1 MLHRRNFITSVFA
14 GALFLGVPAGAQGS
28 KIDAKAEAKIPV
40 VATFSILGDF
50 VREVGGDRVDLTI
63 LVGAGS
69 DAHVYA
75 PAPGDAKKVAA
86 ARVVVQNGLGFE
98 GWIGRLIKASNT
110 KARVVVATEGVKPI
124 QAPQGDSHNGH
135 NHGHAHGH
143 NNADP
148 HAWQSVANAKIY
160 VNNIR
165 DGLIAADPAGRD
177 VYTANAKAYAARLDA
192 LETEAREAIG
202 KIPPAHR
209 KAIVNHDAF
218 GYLGAAYGLRFIAPQ
233 GISTDA
239 APSAQAVARIIRQIR
254 RENIRAVFVENIAD
268 GRLAERIAK
277 ESGARLGGT
286 LYSDQLSPPGG
297 PAGTYID
304 MVRHN
309 IRELTAALGG

>member
-1 MLHRRNFITSVFA
+1 MLKRRDFITSTLFA
-14 GALFLGVPAGAQGS
+14 SLLLSAPALAQQS
-28 KIDAKAEAKIPV
+28 SAETKIPV

-50 VREVGGDRVDLTI
+50 VREVGGDRVDVSV
-63 LVGAGS
+63 LVGPGS

-86 ARVVVQNGLGFE
+86 ARLVVQNGMGFE

-110 KARVVVATEGVKPI
+110 KARIVVATRGIKPI
-124 QAPQGDSHNGH
+124 KSPGGH
-135 NHGHAHGH
+135 SHGHGHDHGE
-143 NNADP
+143 NDP
-148 HAWQSVANAKIY
+148 HAWQAVANAKIY

-165 DGLIAADPAGRD
+165 DGLIAVDPAGKEA
-177 VYTANAKAYAARLDA
+177 YAANAAAYNARLDA
-192 LETEAREAIG
+192 LEKEVREALAT
-202 KIPPAHR
+202 IPKERR
-209 KAIVNHDAF
+209 KVITNHEAF
-218 GYLGAAYGLRFIAPQ
+218 AYLGAAYGLQFIAPQ

-254 RENIRAVFVENIAD
+254 QEKIPAVFVENVAD
-268 GRLAERIAK
+268 TRLAERIAK
-277 ESGARLGGT
+277 EGGAKLGGT

-309 IRELTAALGG
+309 IRALTAALGG

>member
-1 MLHRRNFITSVFA
+1 MLTRRNAITSLIAIVLA
-14 GALFLGVPAGAQGS
+14 GACGPALAQQAKVP
-28 KIDAKAEAKIPV
+28 I

-50 VREVGGDRVDLTI
+50 VREVGGDRVDLTV
-63 LVGAGS
+63 LVGPGS

-75 PAPGDAKKVAA
+75 PAPGDAKKLAGA
-86 ARVVVQNGLGFE
+86 KLVVQNGLGFE

-110 KARVVVATEGVKPI
+110 GARIVVASRGVKPI
-124 QAPQGDSHNGH
+124 KAPQGHD
-135 NHGHAHGH
+135 HGHGHGH
-143 NNADP
+143 GEASDP
-148 HAWQSVANAKIY
+148 HAWQSVGNAILY

-165 DGLIAADPAGRD
+165 DGLIAVDPAGKD
-177 VYTANAKAYAARLDA
+177 VYTANAAAYAGK
-192 LETEAREAIG
+192 LETLDREVREAIA
-202 KIPPAHR
+202 KIPQANR
-209 KAIVNHDAF
+209 KVITNHDAF
-218 GYLGAAYGLRFIAPQ
+218 GYLAAAYGLRFIAPQ

-254 RENIRAVFVENIAD
+254 QEKIPAVFVENIAD
-268 GRLAERIAK
+268 TRLAERIAK
-277 ESGARLGGT
+277 ESGAKLGGT